1 MVLWFLFSVFSS
13 RRRHTR
19 CALVTGVQTCAL
31 PIFHVVGHRGI
42 DGDADAAHQSDDAEA
57 ENKGDVTA
65 GIAQK
70 TRQDPAKGRTADTCK
85 CSHRSLL
92 RPSGQ
97 LYGPSTKELRRG
109 RRIAVCS
116 LLVALTMQSQNTG
129 LSDRKRTRLKP
140 RH

>member
-1 MVLWFLFSVFSS
+1 MIRRPPRSTRTDTLFPYTTLFRS
-13 RRRHTR
+13 
-19 CALVTGVQTCAL
+19 
-31 PIFHVVGHRGI
+31 VGHRGI

-116 LLVALTMQSQNTG
+116 MLVASPMKSKNTG
-129 LSDRKRTRLKP
+129 R
-140 RH
+140 